1 MHGVCPSMVSGFKIL
16 GVACGSLGVG
26 FCINK
31 IMHSWVSLAFL
42 GVGAMLVDAGLCGR
56 IAHNRI

>member
-1 MHGVCPSMVSGFKIL
+1 MVSGFKIL